1 MNILIVSNSLVVEEL
16 LKLVLKSKDYNLEFQ
31 KDVEDADISSYDI
44 VFIDDSAQDL
54 TSQIEFAQDGLHS
67 KVALIAS
74 TNSDV
79 EANYIITKPFLP
91 QDIETILDNIESSKL
106 STKVTNILDPDEIA
120 KIKELMQMDDEELE
134 AEDSQEDI
142 KNIDLLKDKK
152 SIKLKKK
159 DAKELLLELN
169 NIDEKELKKLLK
181 GAKVSIKI
189 AYKKGKDE

>member
-106 STKVTNILDPDEIA
+106 STKVTNILDPEEIA